1 MAKTQTTIITGA
13 AAVAAAGA
21 MAFTAASLAN
31 ADTQQ
36 QQGATGYSVPGY
48 GNQQGGPNGQQG
60 DGQRGGMAGHSHTQ
74 VTGDEL
80 AKVTA
85 AVKAKDS
92 AVTVTSV
99 QKDPDG
105 SYDVMGT
112 KAGAQVMVEA
122 SKDLKTIE
130 VRTGGPGGGGRGGHG
145 GMQQGTEVTGANLD
159 KIKAAVKAKDSTLT
173 VERAMKL
180 TDGTYRAMAAKSDGT
195 RAGVTLDKDF
205 KITNVRTGMDKG
217 GAGHTHTA
225 VTGAELTKVKD
236 AVKAKD
242 SAVTVTSVQKDA
254 DGSYDV
260 HGTKAGAQVMVEVSK
275 DLKTIEVR
283 TGGPGGPGGGHGM
296 RGGDQQGEQGQSGQ
310 QGQQGGTSSTNPSD
324 ANNGTAA
331 NASYVVI

>member
-31 ADTQQ
+31 ADTQP
-36 QQGATGYSVPGY
+36 QQGSTGYSVPGY

-60 DGQRGGMAGHSHTQ
+60 NGQQGEGQRGPGGHAHTQ

-80 AKVTA
+80 TKVKD

-112 KAGAQVMVEA
+112 KAGAQVMVEV
-122 SKDLKTIE
+122 SKDLTTIE

-180 TDGTYRAMAAKSDGT
+180 TDGTYRAMATKTDGT
-195 RAGVTLDKDF
+195 RAGVSLDKDF
-205 KITNVRTGMDKG
+205 KVTDVRTGMGKG

-225 VTGAELTKVKD
+225 VTGDELTKVKD

-283 TGGPGGPGGGHGM
+283 TGGPGGGHGM
-296 RGGDQQGEQGQSGQ
+296 RGGDQQGQSGQ
-310 QGQQGGTSSTNPSD
+310 QDQQGGTSSTDPSD
-324 ANNGTAA
+324 ANNGTAS